1 MTGIANWN
9 GNFLD
14 EIVNGNQNMVDLAQP
29 YLSGGDLVPKVSAGV
44 NVPGANTVLKAAKAI
59 GNVTGTGTA
68 SKALGNVLGI
78 NSTLK
83 TMQKVG
89 AAADAAKG
97 FTPTFMQKLTG
108 YYDPKTGMT
117 VQGVGQ
123 LGLGA
128 VDALLGG
135 YLGMKQY
142 GMAKKQ
148 LAFQQDA
155 FNKNYE
161 AQRSSYNRDIE
172 SRARD
177 MASRDRLGDDFVNDY
192 VKKHSI

>member
-1 MTGIANWN
+1 MVLKYGSFGNTGWTNP
-9 GNFLD
+9 LMD
-14 EIVNGNQNMVDLAQP
+14 EIFKGNQNMVGLAQS
-29 YLSGGDLVPKVSAGV
+29 YLPGTDTVMKAVNEVDKAGGGADKV
-44 NVPGANTVLKAAKAI
+44 
-59 GNVTGTGTA
+59 
-68 SKALGNVLGI
+68 
-78 NSTLK
+78 
-83 TMQKVG
+83 
-89 AAADAAKG
+89 
-97 FTPTFMQKLTG
+97 FTPTTMQTLTG
-108 YYDPKTGMT
+108 YLDPKTGM
-117 VQGVGQ
+117 VVSGVGQ

-128 VDALLGG
+128 ANALLGG

>member
-1 MTGIANWN
+1 MVLKYGSFGNTGWANP
-9 GNFLD
+9 LMD
-14 EIVNGNQNMVDLAQP
+14 EIFKGNQNMVGLAQS
-29 YLSGGDLVPKVSAGV
+29 YLPGTDTVMKAVNEVGKAGGGADKV
-44 NVPGANTVLKAAKAI
+44 
-59 GNVTGTGTA
+59 
-68 SKALGNVLGI
+68 
-78 NSTLK
+78 
-83 TMQKVG
+83 
-89 AAADAAKG
+89 
-97 FTPTFMQKLTG
+97 FTPTTMQRITG
-108 YYDPKTGMT
+108 FYDPKTGVT
-117 VQGVGQ
+117 TQGIGQ

-128 VDALLGG
+128 VNSLLGG

-142 GMAKKQ
+142 GVAKKQ

-177 MASRDRLGDDFVNDY
+177 IASRERLGDDYVNDY